1 MAGESPPLNE
11 AFNFHSELARRLTS
25 NPHFI
30 EEETKVW
37 KGYEVAPAHAAD
49 KMQSQASKL
58 GPLILEAMLTTCAV
72 NDTISPLP
80 VGDFAGW

>member
-1 MAGESPPLNE
+1 MAGENPPLKE
-11 AFNFHSELARRLTS
+11 AFNLHSKLARRLTY

-37 KGYEVAPAHAAD
+37 RGYEVAPAHAAD

-72 NDTISPLP
+72 SDTISLLP
-80 VGDFAGW
+80 GGDFAGW